1 MNDMSDSFNP
11 DDLRVS
17 WNSQNDREDEPED
30 TIISPIRKQ
39 YQSDSDDEQDEV
51 KPPTIE
57 NVKNSPRVKLMTPI
71 RKKNMDIPRVDDI
84 DGIYINR
91 SPLRHSPIRRSPVRT
106 PSPAIS
112 VTDDEEINEHVLGLV
127 NNPLDVDYSNQP
139 NHIKQLCI
147 EAFRTKYAN
156 LKLNNKGYEIMYPEG
171 KKLNKIHK
179 TYHGYVKDIFVS
191 LNLGQ
196 IQIGYIVGIMG
207 LEIFAIKILGL
218 PMAGFTRLELKRM
231 YKYHS
236 MMIEFGHTMYA
247 FGGGS
252 SSLEW
257 RMGST
262 FMWNIFLFLGVKM
275 LSKYIGGDS
284 MIEVIRD
291 TVDQIVENPV
301 SRDDVENGNATGNAD
316 SGNNDMGNLFN
327 MFGGGGGGGS
337 EDGMADLIANMGT
350 TMTENMEKNN
360 NTSSQKKN
368 KKRFIFEE

>member
-1 MNDMSDSFNP
+1 MNDMSDSFDP
-11 DDLRVS
+11 DDLKVS
-17 WNSQNDREDEPED
+17 WNSVGHTNDDDQEN

-39 YQSDSDDEQDEV
+39 YHSDSEDEDDNMV

-57 NVKNSPRVKLMTPI
+57 NVNSSPRVKMMTPI
-71 RKKNMDIPRVDDI
+71 RKKTVNIPRVDDM
-84 DGIYINR
+84 DDMYINR
-91 SPLRHSPIRRSPVRT
+91 SPIRMTPTRRSPVRT

-112 VTDDEEINEHVLGLV
+112 VTDDEEINERVMNLV
-127 NNPLDVDYSNQP
+127 NNPLDVDYSDQP
-139 NHIKQLCI
+139 NHIKSLCT
-147 EAFRTKYAN
+147 EAFKTKYAN
-156 LKLNNKGYEIMYPEG
+156 LKLNNKGYDIKYPEG
-171 KKLNKIHK
+171 KKLNRIHK
-179 TYHGYVKDIFVS
+179 TYHAHVKDIFVS

-236 MMIEFGHTMYA
+236 MMIEFGHTMYS
-247 FGGGS
+247 FGGEAW
-252 SSLEW
+252 SLEW
-257 RMGST
+257 RVGST

-301 SRDDVENGNATGNAD
+301 SREDVE
-316 SGNNDMGNLFN
+316 SGNVNPNTAQNDMNGLFN
-327 MFGGGGGGGS
+327 MFGGGGGG
-337 EDGMADLIANMGT
+337 DDNGMADLIANMGT
-350 TMTENMEKNN
+350 TMTENMEK
-360 NTSSQKKN
+360 SKSDGSKKN
-368 KKRFIFEE
+368 KKRFIFDE